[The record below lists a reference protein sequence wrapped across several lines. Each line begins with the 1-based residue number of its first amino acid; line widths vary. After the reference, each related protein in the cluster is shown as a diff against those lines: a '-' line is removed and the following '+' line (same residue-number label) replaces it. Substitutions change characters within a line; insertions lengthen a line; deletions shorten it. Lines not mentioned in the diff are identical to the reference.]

1 MVTLTAILDLLNRS
15 KGKTLWL
22 AECAMPK
29 SQYRAFRK
37 GMLDVFG
44 RNGLEREL
52 ENLFT
57 EDEKRHRNG
66 QE

>member
-1 MVTLTAILDLLNRS
+1 MVTLAAVLELLNRS

-22 AECAMPK
+22 AECAMSE

-37 GMLDVFG
+37 GLLDIYG
-44 RNGLEREL
+44 RNGMEREL
-52 ENLFT
+52 VKLFA
-57 EDEKRHRNG
+57 EDEKRHRDG